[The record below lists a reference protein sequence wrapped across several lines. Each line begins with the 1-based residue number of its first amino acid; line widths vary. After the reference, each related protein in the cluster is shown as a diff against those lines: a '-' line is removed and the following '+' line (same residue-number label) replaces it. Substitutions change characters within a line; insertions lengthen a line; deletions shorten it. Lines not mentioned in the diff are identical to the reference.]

1 MQSSYNLIKASKSLE
16 GNEKTIQT
24 TYIRE
29 NGACGIGTDDLDI
42 DPKEI
47 VTQYKEM
54 ANNILEEAQ
63 KTRER
68 MLVDIMEESKRLE
81 KEAYENGYR
90 QGFDNGIEDAKKE
103 VYENIIPNANL
114 EASNIINNA
123 HEILK
128 NANSEYNNY
137 LEDKKEEIVDL
148 AFSIAEQ
155 ILKRKIEV
163 DNSISDIVD
172 EAIKDAKG
180 ENSLLIR
187 ANALD
192 VDELKSNIDR
202 WKISKGIRDG
212 IFVIED
218 NIDRGN
224 VIIEKDSGII
234 EAGIEV
240 GLRKIKES
248 LRG

>member
-103 VYENIIPNANL
+103 AYENIIPNANL

-128 NANSEYNNY
+128 NANSEYNTY

>member
-29 NGACGIGTDDLDI
+29 NSACGIGSDNLDI
-42 DPKEI
+42 DPKKI

-81 KEAYENGYR
+81 KEAYENGYS
-90 QGFDNGIEDAKKE
+90 QGFDNGIEDGKKE
-103 VYENIIPNANL
+103 AYENIIPNANF

-123 HEILK
+123 HEILR
-128 NANSEYNNY
+128 NANAEYNTY

-163 DNSISDIVD
+163 DNAISDIVD

-180 ENSLLIR
+180 EKSLLIR

-192 VDELKSNIDR
+192 IDELKSHVDR

-212 IFVIED
+212 IFIVED

-234 EAGIEV
+234 QAGIEV

>member
-24 TYIRE
+24 TYIKEQDVDSIKEE
-29 NGACGIGTDDLDI
+29 NLDI
-42 DPKEI
+42 EPKEI
-47 VTQYKEM
+47 LIQYKEM

-63 KTRER
+63 KTREK
-68 MLVDIMEESKRLE
+68 MLVDIMEESKRIE

-103 VYENIIPNANL
+103 ALENIIPNANL

-137 LEDKKEEIVDL
+137 LEDKKEEIIDL

-155 ILKRKIEV
+155 ILKKKIEV

-192 VDELKSNIDR
+192 IEELKSHIDR

-212 IFVIED
+212 IFIIED
-218 NIDRGN
+218 DIDRGN

>member
-128 NANSEYNNY
+128 NANSEYNTY

-192 VDELKSNIDR
+192 VDELKSHIDR

>member
-137 LEDKKEEIVDL
+137 LEDKKEEIVEL

-155 ILKRKIEV
+155 ILKRKVEV
-163 DNSISDIVD
+163 DNAISDIVD

-192 VDELKSNIDR
+192 IEELKSHVDR

-212 IFVIED
+212 IFIIED

-240 GLRKIKES
+240 GLEKIKES

>member
-192 VDELKSNIDR
+192 VDELKSHIDR